1 MKWFLPGLLACVTA
15 QSALLGF
22 LPPTPFRPDLFLLLL
37 CFLTPRTSAEA
48 ATLQG
53 FALGLCQDALSAGP
67 LGLRAFSYSLLGFL
81 AARLSR
87 DLYTDKPFAQFCL
100 LLAGSA
106 ATGLVSLALLSFFS
120 GPPPLL
126 QALAL
131 VIVPEAMSTA
141 VLGFLILC
149 LPRAWMAVA
158 R

>member
-1 MKWFLPGLLACVTA
+1 MIAARA
-15 QSALLGF
+15 QGA
-22 LPPTPFRPDLFLLLL
+22 T
-37 CFLTPRTSAEA
+37 
-48 ATLQG
+48 ATLSDG
-53 FALGLCQDALSAGP
+53 SRGTLMSTFIWSGVVFAVLGGICASFIRNP
-67 LGLRAFSYSLLGFL
+67 V
-81 AARLSR
+81 AAAV
-87 DLYTDKPFAQFCL
+87 PA
-100 LLAGSA
+100 AGSA

-131 VIVPEAMSTA
+131 VIVPEAVSTA